1 MEVDYIIVGAGSA
14 GCVLANK
21 LTHCGRYTVLLL
33 EAGGALLNPWIRVPA
48 GFSSTYYH
56 PRYNYMHYS
65 QAEPNLNNRSIYVPR
80 GKCLGGSGSI
90 NAMIYVRGQAQD
102 FNDWAAAGNPNWSYK
117 HVLPYFKEL
126 EQHPLGQTK
135 YHGAHGPIGIT
146 QMHKGAHPICQTYL
160 QATKELGLPQ
170 TSDFNGAQFEGA
182 GIYEANIRNGR
193 RDSSYTA
200 YLKPA
205 LKRPNLILWTNA
217 HVQKLC
223 VKEQQIIGLEV
234 VYKNNLQQVDVRKE
248 VILCAGAVANP
259 KLLQLSGIGDP
270 ALLGKHNI
278 AVKVPLNA
286 VGQNLQDH
294 FCASFYFRSK
304 VPTLNDDFGTPFG
317 KVKAGLK
324 YVLKRTGPLSM
335 AVNQAGGFFRASET
349 ETEANV
355 QIYFNPLSY
364 EIPQNSNAKLE
375 PLPYSGYLMAV
386 NSCRPTSR
394 GSINIA
400 SASPSDAPLVQF
412 NYLSTLKDQQEAIQA
427 YKLVSILSKTQALK
441 RVTIKQEK
449 PDQKTPSDSQI
460 LEYFR
465 TDGSSIYHLCGTCAM
480 GEEVKKSV
488 VNQHLKVHG
497 VVGLRIADAS
507 VFPNI
512 TSGNTNAATM
522 MVAAKAA
529 DLILGQAETKKP

>member
-33 EAGGALLNPWIRVPA
+33 EAGGTLLNPWITVPA

-102 FNDWAAAGNPNWSYK
+102 FDDWAAAGNPNWSYE
-117 HVLPYFKEL
+117 HVLPYFKQL
-126 EQHPLGQTK
+126 EQHPLGQNK

-146 QMHKGAHPICQTYL
+146 QMHEGAHPICQPYL

-170 TSDFNGAQFEGA
+170 SSDFNGAQFEGA

-205 LKRPNLILWTNA
+205 LKRSNLILWTNA

-223 VKEQQIIGLEV
+223 IKEQQVLGLEV
-234 VYKNNLQQVDVRKE
+234 NYKNNLQHINARKE

-259 KLLQLSGIGDP
+259 KILQLSGIGDP
-270 ALLGKHNI
+270 MLLGKHNI
-278 AVKVPLNA
+278 AVKRALIA

-304 VPTLNDDFGTPFG
+304 VPTLNDDFGTTLG
-317 KVKAGLK
+317 KIKAGLK
-324 YVLKRTGPLSM
+324 YAFKRSGPLSM
-335 AVNQAGGFFRASET
+335 AVNQAGGFFRGSEA
-349 ETEANV
+349 ETQANLQV
-355 QIYFNPLSY
+355 YFNPLSY
-364 EIPQNSNAKLE
+364 EIPQNPNAKLQ
-375 PLPYSGYLMAV
+375 PLPYSGYLICV

-400 SASPSDAPLVQF
+400 STNPTHAPLVQF
-412 NYLSTLKDQQEAIQA
+412 NYLTTQKDQHEAIQA
-427 YKLVSILSKTQALK
+427 YKLVSNLSQTNSLK
-441 RVTIKQEK
+441 AVTIKQEK
-449 PDQKTPSDSQI
+449 PNQKTQKTAEM

-465 TDGSSIYHLCGTCAM
+465 TDGSSIYHLCGTCSM
-480 GEEVKKSV
+480 GKDVQKTV

-497 VVGLRIADAS
+497 INGLRIADAS

-529 DLILGQAETKKP
+529 DLILGQQ

>member
-21 LTHCGRYTVLLL
+21 LTQCGRYTVLLL
-33 EAGGALLNPWIRVPA
+33 EAGGTLLNPWISVPA

-102 FNDWAAAGNPNWSYK
+102 FDDWAAAGNPNWSYE
-117 HVLPYFKEL
+117 HVLPYFKAL
-126 EQHPLGQTK
+126 EQHPLGQNK

-146 QMHKGAHPICQTYL
+146 QMHEGAHPICQTYL

-170 TSDFNGAQFEGA
+170 SSDFNGAQFEGA

-205 LKRPNLILWTNA
+205 LKRSNLILWTNA

-223 VKEQQIIGLEV
+223 IKEQQVLGLEV
-234 VYKNNLQQVDVRKE
+234 NYKNNLQRINARKE

-259 KLLQLSGIGDP
+259 KILQLSGIGDP
-270 ALLGKHNI
+270 MLLGKHNI
-278 AVKVPLNA
+278 AVKRSLIA

-304 VPTLNDDFGTPFG
+304 VPTLNDDFGTTLG
-317 KVKAGLK
+317 KIKAGLK
-324 YVLKRTGPLSM
+324 YAFKRSGPLSM
-335 AVNQAGGFFRASET
+335 AVNQAGGFFRGSKAET
-349 ETEANV
+349 QANLQV
-355 QIYFNPLSY
+355 YFNPLSY
-364 EIPQNSNAKLE
+364 EIPQNPNAKLK
-375 PLPYSGYLMAV
+375 PLPYSGYLICV

-400 SASPSDAPLVQF
+400 SKNPIHAPLVQF
-412 NYLSTLKDQQEAIQA
+412 NYLTTQKDQQEAIQA
-427 YKLVSILSKTQALK
+427 YKLVSNLSQTNSLK
-441 RVTIKQEK
+441 AVTIKQEK
-449 PDQKTPSDSQI
+449 PDQQTQTI
-460 LEYFR
+460 AEMLEYFR

-480 GEEVKKSV
+480 GEDVQKTV

-497 VVGLRIADAS
+497 INGLRIADAS

-529 DLILGQAETKKP
+529 DLILGQQ